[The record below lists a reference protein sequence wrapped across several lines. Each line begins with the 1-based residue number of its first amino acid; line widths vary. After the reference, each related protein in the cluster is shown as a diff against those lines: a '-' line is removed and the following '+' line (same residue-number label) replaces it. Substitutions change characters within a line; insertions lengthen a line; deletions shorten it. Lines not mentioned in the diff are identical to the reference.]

1 MNLPT
6 IRHSFVRVT
15 TLSIVPAGCLL
26 LAALLGAPAASAGT
40 RGGSDAEPIAPR
52 ATCTQQSTL
61 DGTHLSDVQIA
72 QYARNAGLHG
82 DGLVISIAV
91 ALAESQGWTRAVLI
105 NTDCSRDRGVWQIN
119 SYWHS
124 EVPDDQA
131 FDPAG
136 CATAA
141 YNISSGG
148 SNWTPWTTY
157 NNGAYQQ
164 YMDRARSAANQVGGF
179 AAAQGE

>member
-1 MNLPT
+1 MNKT
-6 IRHSFVRVT
+6 IRLTASRVT
-15 TLSIVPAGCLL
+15 ASAFCLL
-26 LAALLGAPAASAGT
+26 ATSLAFAPAASAGT
-40 RGGSDAEPIAPR
+40 RGPNAVAPDPS
-52 ATCTQQSTL
+52 AAQCTQQSTL
-61 DGTHLSDVQIA
+61 AGTHLSDVQIA

-124 EVPDDQA
+124 EVSDDQA

-164 YMDRARSAANQVGGF
+164 YMSRARDAANQVGG
-179 AAAQGE
+179 

>member
-1 MNLPT
+1 MNKT
-6 IRHSFVRVT
+6 IRRTASRVT
-15 TLSIVPAGCLL
+15 VPAFCLL
-26 LAALLGAPAASAGT
+26 ATSLFLAPAASAGT
-40 RGGSDAEPIAPR
+40 RGPNSAVAPDPR
-52 ATCTQQSTL
+52 AVECTQQSTL

-124 EVPDDQA
+124 EVSDDQA

-136 CATAA
+136 CAAAA

-148 SNWTPWTTY
+148 TNWTPWTTY

-164 YMDRARSAANQVGGF
+164 YMSRARDAANQVGG
-179 AAAQGE
+179 